1 MTSPEDKSMWRN
13 RFILLNLTRIGGT
26 LVVLVGLIIWQ
37 TDLVREGG
45 WMALGFPLALIG
57 IAASFGGPR
66 YLARKWRTPDR

>member
-1 MTSPEDKSMWRN
+1 MTSPEDESMWRN
-13 RFILLNLTRIGGT
+13 RFIMLNLTRIGGT

-45 WMALGFPLALIG
+45 WTALGLPLALIG